1 MISAQQLNALDPQ
14 MRQAMLSLMGELA
27 ARDEQLRA
35 KDVLIAQRERD
46 TAFKQALIDKL
57 THELAV
63 LKRLK
68 FAATSE
74 RFASTLAPE
83 QKSLLEE
90 TLDADLAELQREL
103 ERQRGAGD
111 DQAKDKT
118 EKKTPKRTPLPPHLP
133 RRDVV
138 HEPTDTTCGCGQP
151 MQRIGQDVA
160 EKLDYQPGVFTVQ
173 RHVRGKWAC
182 RCCQKLVQAPVPA
195 HVIDKGI
202 PTAGL
207 LAHLLVA
214 KFMDHLP
221 LYRQEHIF
229 ERAGHLIARSTL
241 AQWVG
246 ECGAQLQP
254 LVQALAQE
262 LRRHVVL
269 HADETPVAML
279 KPKHLRDGK
288 THKAYIW
295 SYCTTS
301 ANPTKAVVFEF
312 SEGRSGE
319 NVREFLRL
327 STPNAWQGTLV
338 TDGFSG
344 YTACFDKGVTSA
356 QCMAHARR
364 KFNDLWA
371 NHAARSAARPC
382 ATTSA
387 CSGSSARSR
396 SCPATSDNGYASASH
411 DGCWPSS
418 TAGCWRSGSWCRPG
432 SATMKAID
440 YSLKRWKELTRFVD
454 DGDVPISNNWVENH
468 IRPIALG
475 RSNWLFAGSLR
486 AGKRAAAIMSLLH
499 SARINGHDPTRTSRT
514 CSSGCRRTRPAAST
528 SCCRTA
534 GHRLPDRTADC
545 RRPSR

>member
-1 MISAQQLNALDPQ
+1 MISAQQLDALDPQ
-14 MRQAMLSLMGELA
+14 TRQAMLSLMAEI
-27 ARDEQLRA
+27 RA
-35 KDVLIAQRERD
+35 KDELIAQRDRD
-46 TAFKQALIDKL
+46 ASFKQALIDKL
-57 THELAV
+57 THEMAV

-90 TLDADLAELQREL
+90 TLEADLAELGREI
-103 ERQRGAGD
+103 ERERGMAGYK
-111 DQAKDKT
+111 A

-133 RRDVV
+133 RRDVA
-138 HEPTDTTCGCGQP
+138 HEPADTTCGCGQP
-151 MQRIGQDVA
+151 MQRIGEDVA
-160 EKLDYQPGVFTVQ
+160 EKLDYQPGVFTVE
-173 RHVRGKWAC
+173 RHVRGKWGC
-182 RCCQKLVQAPVPA
+182 RCCQKLIQAPVPA

-254 LVQALAQE
+254 LVTALAEE

-312 SEGRSGE
+312 CESRSGE
-319 NVREFLRL
+319 NVREFLKL
-327 STPNAWQGTLV
+327 DTTKAWQGTLV

-344 YTACFDKGVTSA
+344 YTATTTKGVTSA

-371 NHAARSAARPC
+371 NHRSEVGRKALRYYQCLFRIEREVEGLP
-382 ATTSA
+382 
-387 CSGSSARSR
+387 RDERRQIRHRKSR
-396 SCPATSDNGYASASH
+396 RVLSVFYRWLLAQRQLVP
-411 DGCWPSS
+411 
-418 TAGCWRSGSWCRPG
+418 PG

-454 DGDVPISNNWVENH
+454 DADVPISNNWVENH

-475 RSNWLFAGSLR
+475 RANWLFAGSLR
-486 AGKRAAAIMSLLH
+486 AGKRAATVMSLLH
-499 SARINGHDPTRTSRT
+499 SARINGHDPY
-514 CSSGCRRTRPAAST
+514 AYFKDVLE
-528 SCCRTA
+528 
-534 GHRLPDRTADC
+534 RLPTHPA
-545 RRPSR
+545 SRVDELLPHRWSPAS

>member
-1 MISAQQLNALDPQ
+1 MISAQQLDALDPPT
-14 MRQAMLSLMGELA
+14 RQAMLSLLSELKA
-27 ARDEQLRA
+27 ELSA
-35 KDVLIAQRERD
+35 KDALIAQRDREA
-46 TAFKQALIDKL
+46 AFKQALIDKL
-57 THELAV
+57 THEMAV

-90 TLDADLAELQREL
+90 TLDTDLAELEREI
-103 ERQRGAGD
+103 EREQGLGD
-111 DQAKDKT
+111 DKAKDKSG
-118 EKKTPKRTPLPPHLP
+118 KKTPKRTPLPPHLP
-133 RRDVV
+133 RHDVP
-138 HEPTDTTCGCGQP
+138 HEPADTHCGCGQP
-151 MQRIGQDVA
+151 MQRFGEDVA
-160 EKLDYQPGVFTVQ
+160 ERLDYQPGVFSVE

-182 RCCQKLVQAPVPA
+182 RCCEKIVQAPVPA

-229 ERAGHLIARSTL
+229 ERAGHLISRSTL
-241 AQWVG
+241 AHWIG

-254 LVQALAQE
+254 LVQALADE

-279 KPKHLRDGK
+279 KPAHLRDGK
-288 THKAYIW
+288 THRAYIW

-312 SEGRSGE
+312 SEGRGGE
-319 NVREFLRL
+319 NVREFLQL
-327 STPNAWQGTLV
+327 DTPQAWQGTLV

-364 KFNDLWA
+364 QFNDLWA
-371 NHAARSAARPC
+371 NHRSQVGRKALRYHQCLFRIEREIEDLP
-382 ATTSA
+382 SDE
-387 CSGSSARSR
+387 RRRIRQRKSR
-396 SCPATSDNGYASASH
+396 RVLALFHRWLLAQRQLVP
-411 DGCWPSS
+411 
-418 TAGCWRSGSWCRPG
+418 PG

-440 YSLKRWKELTRFVD
+440 YSLKRWKELTRFVK

-468 IRPIALG
+468 IRPIAIG

-499 SARINGHDPTRTSRT
+499 SARINGHEPCAYFKDVLE
-514 CSSGCRRTRPAAST
+514 
-528 SCCRTA
+528 
-534 GHRLPDRTADC
+534 RLPTHPA
-545 RRPSR
+545 SRIQELLPHRWSPAS